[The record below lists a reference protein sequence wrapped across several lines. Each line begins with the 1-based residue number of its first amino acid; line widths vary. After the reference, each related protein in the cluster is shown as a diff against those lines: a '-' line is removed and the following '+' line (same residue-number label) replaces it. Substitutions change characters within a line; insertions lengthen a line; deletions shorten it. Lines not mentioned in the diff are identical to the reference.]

1 MPNSHEESLKLVG
14 DPAVTALLRLILE
27 RQLELEKMIMGAFP
41 GGDFDGHRRYH
52 EEMILVMQDRRKLRQ
67 AVLEQVIK
75 GSVWALGIALV
86 TAGWQYAKEHLRMP

>member
-1 MPNSHEESLKLVG
+1 
-14 DPAVTALLRLILE
+14 
-27 RQLELEKMIMGAFP
+27 MGAFP

-86 TAGWQYAKEHLRMP
+86 TAGWQYLEEYLRML